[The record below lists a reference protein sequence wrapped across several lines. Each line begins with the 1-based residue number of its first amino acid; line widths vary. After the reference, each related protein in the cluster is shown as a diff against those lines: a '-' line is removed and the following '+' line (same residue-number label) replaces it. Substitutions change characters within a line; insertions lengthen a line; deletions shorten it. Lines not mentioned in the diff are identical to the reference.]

1 MPLHQTLPA
10 ARLRAIALTVTSGCL
25 LIVSGAGARA
35 ADGDGLDFLRQ
46 IFAPPQ
52 ATYAPAPVAQPYAV
66 QPYDAPAR
74 SRVSRRNRLAV
85 QAKAMRGR
93 TRYVALPKADV
104 KPEKNEP
111 KPLAVTVSPL
121 KSLDA
126 RTALLRDP
134 TLRPGD
140 IVIMPEGPRVF
151 HGESGSEK
159 HKMTDF
165 QDVNR
170 PGVVASK
177 TRKELLAMTAPI
189 GALPADAARRMM
201 AQYQKATPAVVSTPR
216 VEATLARVVY
226 PAR

>member
-1 MPLHQTLPA
+1 MPLPQTMPA
-10 ARLRAIALTVTSGCL
+10 VRLRATLLTVASGCL
-25 LIVSGAGARA
+25 LIASQAGARA

-46 IFAPPQ
+46 IFNPPQ
-52 ATYAPAPVAQPYAV
+52 AYAPAPVAQPSVV
-66 QPYDAPAR
+66 QPYDAPIRQRA
-74 SRVSRRNRLAV
+74 SRRNRLAI
-85 QAKAMRGR
+85 QAKALRGR
-93 TRYVALPKADV
+93 TRYVALPKAEV
-104 KPEKNEP
+104 KPEKTDT
-111 KPLAVTVSPL
+111 KPLAIAVSPL

-151 HGESGSEK
+151 QGTSDTDR
-159 HKMTDF
+159 HKMSDF

-189 GALPADAARRMM
+189 GALPADAARRLM
-201 AQYQKATPAVVSTPR
+201 ARYQKAGPATEAVTR
-216 VEATLARVVY
+216 AEATLARVVY

>member
-1 MPLHQTLPA
+1 MPLPQTMPA
-10 ARLRAIALTVTSGCL
+10 ARLRALLLAMTSGCL
-25 LIVSGAGARA
+25 LIASSAGARA
-35 ADGDGLDFLRQ
+35 ENDGLDFLRQ
-46 IFAPPQ
+46 IFSGPA
-52 ATYAPAPVAQPYAV
+52 AAPAPVAQPTIV
-66 QPYDAPAR
+66 QPYDAPIRQRAT
-74 SRVSRRNRLAV
+74 RRNRLS
-85 QAKAMRGR
+85 AKALRGR
-93 TRYVALPKADV
+93 TRYVALPKAEV
-104 KPEKNEP
+104 KAKDKET
-111 KPLAVTVSPL
+111 KPLAIAVSPL

-151 HGESGSEK
+151 RGDPDSDTHA
-159 HKMTDF
+159 MRDF

-170 PGVVASK
+170 PGVVAAK

-201 AQYQKATPAVVSTPR
+201 AQYQKASATTVPTPR
-216 VEATLARVVY
+216 VEAALARVVY

>member
-10 ARLRAIALTVTSGCL
+10 ARLRAIVLTVTSGCL
-25 LIVSGAGARA
+25 LIASGAGARA

-46 IFAPPQ
+46 IFSPPQ
-52 ATYAPAPVAQPYAV
+52 QTYAPAPVAQPYAV
-66 QPYDAPAR
+66 QPYDAPMR
-74 SRVSRRNRLAV
+74 RRVSRRNRLAV
-85 QAKAMRGR
+85 QAKALRGR
-93 TRYVALPKADV
+93 TRYVALPKADAKV
-104 KPEKNEP
+104 EKEI

-126 RTALLRDP
+126 RTALMRDP

-151 HGESGSEK
+151 HGESGSET
-159 HKMTDF
+159 HKMSDF

-201 AQYQKATPAVVSTPR
+201 AQYQKAAPAVVSTPR